1 MKFTGKSIIQKSTA
15 ILIIFNLLIVNFA
28 IVGQNAVSY
37 AIDIVKT
44 NSNNVEFSAY
54 FVDDKSEQVSS
65 IEKPINAE
73 DLKLYVEVS
82 VKNEG
87 YFNGQITLE
96 ESNFKLKEEFTDAN
110 ISKIE
115 GNTVTLKQINA
126 GSTVKLELGIE
137 TIKEDVLEK
146 ESLDATSKVNLT
158 GTYKSS
164 KKDVEIEG
172 IAKVKLS
179 LKSPEE
185 AKAVLETNLL
195 TNSVYKKEGE
205 NKKIVQLLIS
215 SNVENNS
222 YPVKETNIELNV
234 PKDTEKVEVKKRGA
248 GATESTLELDE
259 SSYKY
264 DAENKK
270 LTINLKNEEE
280 DGKIKW
286 SKDGKDELIVTFIL
300 PENADIKEEK
310 TVIEDKITLY
320 DDKELVAKTEV
331 ELGEEKE
338 GAITYNVTS
347 EESKIYKGKIYTGEE
362 RTYNVKTSINV
373 NYIGA
378 ASDIKLEEKA
388 STYLVGEKEAK
399 ANITYKQ
406 SKINKDEFVRILGE
420 EGYIT
425 IKNQDG
431 AVIANINIDSEV
443 GEDGNYV
450 IDYPNDVTALTIETS
465 APANVGVIEIN
476 HTKSINSAGYTRA
489 QLRQVTQIR
498 NLVTGSYVVEEEER
512 VQDAENKID
521 LKETKSQAKLEVGTE
536 TLSTTAT
543 NENVKIKATLC
554 TDGEYKDT
562 FKNPT
567 LKITLPSQVT
577 HVSAKCK
584 LLYGNGLNLS
594 EAKVVEEDGHKVIY
608 IKLDGEQAGYQ
619 GEAVKGPTVVVYAN
633 LELDKL
639 AASSNEQ
646 IVLNYT
652 NENAQEYVD
661 GGEVKKD
668 IEVVSEMSLITTNNI
683 SEYGVETLGNEGTKR
698 IDLERN
704 AGSKNAQI
712 DISITNNEASKIENV
727 KILGKFPTKVE
738 NDENNNLEVVLAS
751 GISMQ
756 NSNATVYYSSKENPS
771 NDLQDSNNG
780 WATTGNSRETKSYLI
795 VIDSL
800 EEGETFNANYK
811 ITIPEGLGYNMNA
824 KESYSVSYTNTAN
837 SQFVEAK
844 STEILLT
851 TGKGPEI
858 EAEVVAMQGD
868 EELQDGATVNAGE
881 VITYRVKVTN
891 VGNLEAE
898 NVIVTGGVPDGT
910 QYIKLQ
916 KTELKGEGGWNDEYK
931 TEYQEIEDS
940 PKFKLKKLEAG
951 KSAFLEYQ
959 VRANEDIKKEKETRN
974 NVKIDYNDASIEVG
988 KSLKLQEGKVQ
999 LEMLP
1004 DVKDIEILK
1013 GGDTY
1018 SYKLNVRNISD
1029 KDIKDLPIKVFCSN
1043 NGDIVDIS
1051 YDCNAKDDNGNP
1063 IKEKE
1068 EEKMISI
1075 ENSNEF
1081 VIEDLP
1087 KNSNIVVFISFKIK
1101 QNVTDKSF
1109 SMKAIATINN
1119 KKYKSNEITKKSE
1132 SINAK
1137 IDIQSE
1143 TQGKNVVPGDE
1154 IKYTIRV
1161 KNTGDIKAEYLQ
1173 IEDNIS
1179 KYVDITN
1186 VNIDGKDVE
1195 FNVNYDYVETDN
1207 ILQLVF
1213 EDNLEVGE
1221 VRNIEITAKIEE
1233 DYSNTDDLQILN
1245 YAKLYSNYQMLE
1257 ETGQIINILP
1267 GLGEESDEE
1276 EKTDN
1281 SSTRMISGTA
1291 WIDENQDGIR
1301 DTNEQI
1307 LSGVKVKLLDVNTNE
1322 FAKNSDG
1329 EDIEVT
1335 TGEDGKYTLSK
1346 VPKGKYTVV
1355 FDYDMEK
1362 YLTTTYQ
1369 AESSSENK
1377 NSDVET
1383 STISIGGKDKKY
1395 AVTDVLDLNDANYA
1409 NVDMGTVE
1417 AKNFDLELQKGVSK
1431 ITVANDK
1438 ETKTYQFD
1446 NDTLAKVEIDSKY
1459 LSNSNVVIEYKIK
1472 VTNTGEVA
1480 GYVKNIVDYKP
1491 TDLTFSSSLNK
1502 DWYQSGEKIYNSSLA
1517 NSKIEPG
1524 ETKELTLV
1532 LTKKMTE
1539 SNTGLINNVAE
1550 IESSYNELG
1559 VKDSDSTEG
1568 NRIQGEDDMAGADVI
1583 ISVKTGAIISYILI
1597 TFATIMIVLGISYL
1611 IYKKVIEKNIKI

>member
-1 MKFTGKSIIQKSTA
+1 MKFTGKSIIQKATA

-179 LKSPEE
+179 LKSPKE

-215 SNVENNS
+215 SNVENSS

-234 PKDTEKVEVKKRGA
+234 QKDTEKVEVKKRGA

-300 PENADIKEEK
+300 PENADTKEEK

-320 DDKELVAKTEV
+320 DNKELVAKTEV

-498 NLVTGSYVVEEEER
+498 NPVTGSYVVEEEER

-738 NDENNNLEVVLAS
+738 NDENNNLDVVLAS

-800 EEGETFNANYK
+800 EVGETFNANYK

-868 EELQDGATVNAGE
+868 EELKDGATVNAGE
-881 VITYRVKVTN
+881 VITYRIKLQN
-891 VGNLEAE
+891 VGTEDAV
-898 NVIVTGGVPDGT
+898 NVKVTGGVPEGT
-910 QYIKLQ
+910 TYIKAEQ
-916 KTELKGEGGWNDEYK
+916 TIE
-931 TEYQEIEDS
+931 EIEGYPTKSNYNYIEDENRI
-940 PKFKLKKLEAG
+940 PTFVAQTVEAKKMATI
-951 KSAFLEYQ
+951 EYQ
-959 VRANEDIKKEKETRN
+959 VRVNKDIQNTLTAKNDVLIE
-974 NVKIDYNDASIEVG
+974 YNDVSTTI
-988 KSLKLQEGKVQ
+988 SNKVQ
-999 LEMLP
+999 LASGAIQLDLLQGERNYNEILESGSVVQY
-1004 DVKDIEILK
+1004 DLKICNISNKKIKDIVVHLVTNEALEISSLE
-1013 GGDTY
+1013 Y
-1018 SYKLNVRNISD
+1018 MSD
-1029 KDIKDLPIKVFCSN
+1029 VN
-1043 NGDIVDIS
+1043 
-1051 YDCNAKDDNGNP
+1051 YDNGFQE
-1063 IKEKE
+1063 IE
-1068 EEKMISI
+1068 EGDKS
-1075 ENSNEF
+1075 S
-1081 VIEDLP
+1081 
-1087 KNSNIVVFISFKIK
+1087 ISFKELQPGEKIFVRIKALVK
-1101 QNVTDKSF
+1101 QNVD
-1109 SMKAIATINN
+1109 ANN
-1119 KKYKSNEITKKSE
+1119 IMIYAKSNYDGAEYISQTIREKAEISNISVGLEEENFKDIIGPGEEITY
-1132 SINAK
+1132 K
-1137 IDIQSE
+1137 ITVENKGNCD
-1143 TQGKNVVPGDE
+1143 
-1154 IKYTIRV
+1154 V
-1161 KNTGDIKAEYLQ
+1161 KNIT
-1173 IEDNIS
+1173 IEDNIT
-1179 KYVDITN
+1179 KYLEFEGIQINGQEIEFENEYLEDENMRVALFDI
-1186 VNIDGKDVE
+1186 DVPANQKQE
-1195 FNVNYDYVETDN
+1195 IIIKTKVEES
-1207 ILQLVF
+1207 LQSS
-1213 EDNLEVGE
+1213 E
-1221 VRNIEITAKIEE
+1221 
-1233 DYSNTDDLQILN
+1233 DLQIVN
-1245 YAKLYSNYQMLE
+1245 YAEFYSGAGEKSQ
-1257 ETGQIINILP
+1257 TASVINIF
-1267 GLGEESDEE
+1267 LGDEIYSE
-1276 EKTDN
+1276 DYGNKDKGQENND
-1281 SSTRMISGTA
+1281 SSRMITGTA
-1291 WIDENQDGIR
+1291 WIDKNQDGMK
-1301 DTNEQI
+1301 NSGEEV
-1307 LSGVKVKLLDVNTNE
+1307 LSGVGVKLLNVNTNE
-1322 FAKNSDG
+1322 IVTNSQG
-1329 EDIEVT
+1329 EEITIT
-1335 TGEDGKYTLSK
+1335 TGEDGRYQFSK
-1346 VPKGKYTVV
+1346 VPRGQYMVI
-1355 FDYDMEK
+1355 FDYDTQQ

-1369 AESSSENK
+1369 AEETSVNQ

-1383 STISIGGKDKKY
+1383 STISVAGKNKQY
-1395 AVTDVLDLNDANYA
+1395 AVTDVLDLNESSYTNI
-1409 NVDMGTVE
+1409 DMGAVE
-1417 AKNFDLELQKGVSK
+1417 AKNFDLELQKYVTK
-1431 ITVANDK
+1431 ITVTNDK
-1438 ETKTYQFD
+1438 KTQTYDFD
-1446 NDTLAKVEIDSKY
+1446 NETLAKVEIDSKY
-1459 LSNSNVVIEYKIK
+1459 LKSSNVVIEYKIQ
-1472 VTNTGEVA
+1472 VTNTGELA

-1491 TDLTFSSSLNK
+1491 ADLTFSSNLNN
-1502 DWYQSGEKIYNSSLA
+1502 DWYQSGENLYNTSLA
-1517 NSKIEPG
+1517 NTIIEPG
-1524 ETKELTLV
+1524 ETKEVSLI

-1539 SNTGLINNVAE
+1539 SNTGLVNNMAE
-1550 IESSYNELG
+1550 IQSAYNELG
-1559 VKDSDSTEG
+1559 IVDSDSIEG
-1568 NRIQGEDDMAGADVI
+1568 NREQGEDDMAGVDVI
-1583 ISVKTGAIISYILI
+1583 ISVKTGAILSYIII
-1597 TFATIMIVLGISYL
+1597 TATIIILVTGISYL
-1611 IYKKVIEKNIKI
+1611 VYKKIIEKNIKI